1 MGEDDVCLLR
11 LHVVTFCYEEQFYYC
26 YYDDFSIDVMLTL
39 GNDDWLLII
48 LWGHLQNVH
57 HHPTNQSDADH
68 HRH

>member
-26 YYDDFSIDVMLTL
+26 YYYDYSIVVMPTL
-39 GNDDWLLII
+39 GNDDWLLI
-48 LWGHLQNVH
+48 LRGHLQNVH
-57 HHPTNQSDADH
+57 HHPTNQLDADH